1 MKVNLGSK
9 NSPKDHK
16 REYGARQGEDVVTG
30 QKIRELKPVNS
41 NNYAKN
47 RATFDP
53 SDELILND
61 GVIFDVRTGREVKK
75 LDKLNQ
81 NLNGVFHPN
90 GLEILRNSEVWDI
103 RTFHLLKTVPELDQ
117 CEVKFTNNANIIY
130 AFALEQETGKD
141 SFQKKLFSIELFKK
155 NRLRA
160 FANYAS

>member
-1 MKVNLGSK
+1 MGEFFEPKLTFKDDDYVEFSKLNQDKVIATQN
-9 NSPKDHK
+9 
-16 REYGARQGEDVVTG
+16 EIATVYDVVTG

-61 GVIFDVRTGREVKK
+61 GVIFDVRMGREIKK

-90 GLEILRNSEVWDI
+90 GLEILSNSEVWDI

-130 AFALEQETGKD
+130 AFALEQETGKN
-141 SFQKKLFSIELFKK
+141 SFV
-155 NRLRA
+155 
-160 FANYAS
+160 

>member
-1 MKVNLGSK
+1 MGEFFEPKLTFKDDDYVEFSKLNQDKVIATQN
-9 NSPKDHK
+9 
-16 REYGARQGEDVVTG
+16 EIATIYDVVTG

-61 GVIFDVRTGREVKK
+61 GVIFDVRMGREIKK

-90 GLEILRNSEVWDI
+90 GLEILSNSEVWDI

-117 CEVKFTNNANIIY
+117 CEVKFTNNADIIY
-130 AFALEQETGKD
+130 AFTLEQETGR
-141 SFQKKLFSIELFKK
+141 SFFFKKKLL
-155 NRLRA
+155 
-160 FANYAS
+160 